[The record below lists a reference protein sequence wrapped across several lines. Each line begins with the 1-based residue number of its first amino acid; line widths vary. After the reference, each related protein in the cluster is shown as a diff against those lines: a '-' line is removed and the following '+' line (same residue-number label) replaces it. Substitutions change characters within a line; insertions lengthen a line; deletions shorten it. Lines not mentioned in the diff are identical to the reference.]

1 MKRLFRREEGQTA
14 IEFALAMPFILM
26 FIFFIIDMALLGF
39 SVVSVT
45 NAVREGARCGAVG
58 ATDAAVIARVD
69 SASALGG
76 GVDNVSL
83 SRGSDIGSDI
93 SVGADYNYSFITPVG
108 LVPGISGELSFS
120 RESVMRM
127 ETTPPY
133 EAGCG

>member
-45 NAVREGARCGAVG
+45 NSVREGARCGAVG
-58 ATDAAVIARVD
+58 ASDAAVESRVQNTTGFGDVD
-69 SASALGG
+69 SVALGRG
-76 GVDNVSL
+76 G
-83 SRGSDIGSDI
+83 DIGSDI
-93 SVGADYNYSFITPVG
+93 SVGADYTYSFITPVG

-127 ETTPPY
+127 ETAPPY